1 MKNIT
6 RSMPVAPIA
15 ALLATAAPEA
25 LSSQVHNEADV
36 ADILT
41 KVKSAVADMNSSL
54 SARYDRLEERI
65 EQVSTRQSD
74 VEQSVAGRQRR
85 GGGGA
90 ASMSWGETVVH
101 SSGYK
106 DFVSSSCKGS
116 QRIPVENALTS
127 VGASG
132 GALVRPDRSAEGVM
146 LPRRRLTIRALLGA
160 GSTGSNLVEYFKEKT
175 FVNNA
180 GMVAETTEKP
190 ESEITYELASAPVR
204 TIAHWVPASRQL
216 MDDAPQLQ
224 TLVDSSLRYGL
235 ALKEEQ
241 QFLFGDGQGQNLHG
255 MMPQATAFDP
265 TRVDINATA
274 GGDPT
279 KYTRLDVLRDAAGQ
293 AAEADL
299 PSSGIILNTRD
310 FWNLLGIKDGDGN
323 YILPV
328 DTSDIWGL
336 PVVYTNAMPV
346 GEFLVGAFETA
357 TQIFDRMQ
365 PEVLVSS
372 EDRDNFIKNM
382 LTIRGESR
390 LAFAVKRAAALIKG
404 DFNTILTAIRNAG

>member
-1 MKNIT
+1 MKNVT

-15 ALLATAAPEA
+15 ALLATSAPEA
-25 LSSQVHNEADV
+25 LSSPVRNQADFADV
-36 ADILT
+36 LN
-41 KVKSAVADMNSSL
+41 KVKSAVTDMNSSL
-54 SARYDRLEERI
+54 SERYDRL

-85 GGGGA
+85 GGGGGA

-116 QRIPVENALTS
+116 QRIPVENALIS
-127 VGASG
+127 VGTSG
-132 GALVRPDRSAEGVM
+132 GALVRPDRISDGVM

-190 ESEITYELASAPVR
+190 ESELTYELASAPVR

-255 MMPQATAFDP
+255 MMPQATAFDID
-265 TRVDINATA
+265 RVDINATT
-274 GGDPT
+274 GGDPV

-328 DTSDIWGL
+328 DTADIWGL

-346 GEFLVGAFETA
+346 GQFLVGAFETA

-404 DFNTILTAIRNAG
+404 DFSTIIAALRD